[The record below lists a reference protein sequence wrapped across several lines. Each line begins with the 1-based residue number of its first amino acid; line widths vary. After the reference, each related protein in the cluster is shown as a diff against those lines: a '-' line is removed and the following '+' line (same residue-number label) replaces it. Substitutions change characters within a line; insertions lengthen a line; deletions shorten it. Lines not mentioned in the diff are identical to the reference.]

1 MSVVLMDFGT
11 GIARFRSVSICF
23 TGFFVSSPNESEGTV
38 GFGSSKRAIV
48 SVIYLWR

>member
-23 TGFFVSSPNESEGTV
+23 TGFFVSSRNEIDRIV
-38 GFGSSKRAIV
+38 GFGSAKIYII
-48 SVIYLWR
+48 SVID